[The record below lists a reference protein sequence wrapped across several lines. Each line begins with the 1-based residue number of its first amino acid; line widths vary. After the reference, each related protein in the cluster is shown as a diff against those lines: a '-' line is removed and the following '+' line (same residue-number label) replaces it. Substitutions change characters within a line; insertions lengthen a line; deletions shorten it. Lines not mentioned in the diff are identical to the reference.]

1 MGKSP
6 FRYNGSSLYVA
17 NNTVYLT
24 HLFFQIVLLLEEDLS
39 TTSHLFSCV
48 LEVLSILS
56 FSVSGTESIL
66 SAGSAGRLPLLMLEL
81 IDWGR
86 ENQGPG
92 TAIEF
97 NQAVEILWNLLEN
110 GSRHEIQVEL

>member
-1 MGKSP
+1 M
-6 FRYNGSSLYVA
+6 
-17 NNTVYLT
+17 VYCFL
-24 HLFFQIVLLLEEDLS
+24 QICLLLEEDLS

-66 SAGSAGRLPLLMLEL
+66 SAGSGGRLPLLMLEL

-86 ENQGPG
+86 GSQGPG

-110 GSRHEIQVEL
+110 GSRNEIQVYFVIPVHTTNVVRSI